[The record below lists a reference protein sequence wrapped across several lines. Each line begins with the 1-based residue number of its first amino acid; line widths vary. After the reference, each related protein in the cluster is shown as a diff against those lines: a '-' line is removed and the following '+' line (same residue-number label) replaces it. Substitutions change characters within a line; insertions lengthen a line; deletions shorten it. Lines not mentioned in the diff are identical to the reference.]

1 MSLAVAKANLADALK
16 QLRIR
21 MDRVRETWDDDAA
34 RRFMHEVIDPL
45 DAKVLTAA
53 KGLDHVAELSAA
65 VKRDCGDD
73 RGSD

>member
-1 MSLAVAKANLADALK
+1 
-16 QLRIR
+16 
-21 MDRVRETWDDDAA
+21 
-34 RRFMHEVIDPL
+34 VIDPL
-45 DAKVLTAA
+45 DAKVLAAA